1 MTHRIWSHTLSRQTM
16 SLVCSTQTRKNTL
29 ANIPI
34 QDTCVTWSQ
43 LTILPYPR
51 FVKIP
56 KTIDHQLYQNLCKGY
71 IQSLQNLC
79 LENFQL
85 FKIRITQRLVVVVDL
100 SGVEEICEVIEK
112 EHHRAH
118 RGPKDMRPQLLEK
131 LYFTGISSIT
141 CNELS
146 SCECCK
152 LYTYERH
159 ANNPIRQPTPVP
171 NYPCEILDIDIF
183 TLEKKIYQ
191 SCIDKFTKLAK
202 LFPLESQS
210 SDHLREK
217 FVEVLHYFTVPRMI
231 VTDNKRVLLT
241 RWK

>member
-131 LYFTGISSIT
+131 LYFPGISSIT

-146 SCECCK
+146 SCECWQTLHIRETRKQPHTATDSRSK
-152 LYTYERH
+152 LSVRDTRH
-159 ANNPIRQPTPVP
+159 WHIHTWKENIPELYRQIHET
-171 NYPCEILDIDIF
+171 C
-183 TLEKKIYQ
+183 
-191 SCIDKFTKLAK
+191 
-202 LFPLESQS
+202 
-210 SDHLREK
+210 
-217 FVEVLHYFTVPRMI
+217 
-231 VTDNKRVLLT
+231 
-241 RWK
+241 